1 MFFMVALGCPVS
13 RGAARPAPHHR
24 KNGRAGEEREEN
36 KEREE
41 SRHNTMFDNS
51 CSILPGFA
59 EVAIPKSE
67 IRTSDL
73 RFRRPM
79 LFFFRKATWH
89 YDPSHPDDCI
99 ACAASPCLTFT
110 IKVWVLKM
118 MAEVCGVV
126 WCGVVWCSGVVWCVL
141 CGEVVF
147 LVVHCVC
154 AVTTYAGVLQ
164 CCTVTMLAHMYTS
177 VLLQTCRPFDIT
189 RLDPIIYALEPP
201 PPWYPPSISK
211 HIQAFPSI
219 SKHIQAYP
227 SIFEHIPPPPHH
239 KGGRR
244 RRPPPPPRE
253 PITPYF

>member
-79 LFFFRKATWH
+79 LFFRKATWH

-126 WCGVVWCSGVVWCVL
+126 WCGVVWFGVVVWCGVFYVARL
-141 CGEVVF
+141 CFWLFIVF
-147 LVVHCVC
+147 
-154 AVTTYAGVLQ
+154 
-164 CCTVTMLAHMYTS
+164 
-177 VLLQTCRPFDIT
+177 
-189 RLDPIIYALEPP
+189 AL
-201 PPWYPPSISK
+201 
-211 HIQAFPSI
+211 
-219 SKHIQAYP
+219 
-227 SIFEHIPPPPHH
+227 
-239 KGGRR
+239 
-244 RRPPPPPRE
+244 
-253 PITPYF
+253 